1 MSTSP
6 ASSRWLKCISTEGNI
21 RGVAIQATDLVRSM
35 VKMHGLHGIGA
46 QALGEAVIGA
56 ILIASYCKDK
66 ERINLNIRGSKE
78 IFQAL
83 VDAHPDGTVR
93 GYVVQKQV
101 ELPDDGI
108 VFEDPRQGPWGEGVL
123 SVLRTKNQEREQP
136 YIGTVPLVTGHL
148 AKDLTFYWMQ
158 SEQVP
163 SAVGIAVKMEGDQVI
178 AAGGFLVQAL
188 PGASDKEVKLIDDH
202 IQEMQSLAQ
211 QIAVNSDPLAIL
223 STIFQDTAFVIL
235 EEKPLEF
242 KCTCSWERVRKALTL
257 VGTAELSA
265 MLKEDKAASVRCDF
279 CAKEYRADAAEL
291 QKLIEAARER
301 EGG

>member
-1 MSTSP
+1 MSTS

-83 VDAHPDGTVR
+83 VDAYPDGTVR
-93 GYVVQKQV
+93 GYVVEKQV

-163 SAVGIAVKMEGDQVI
+163 SAVGIAVKMEGDQI
-178 AAGGFLVQAL
+178 AAAGGFLVQAL
-188 PGASDKEVKLIDDH
+188 PGASDKEVKLIDEH

-211 QIAVNSDPLAIL
+211 QIAINSDPLAIL

-291 QKLIEAARER
+291 QKLIDAARER